1 MALIY
6 PTYDV
11 AAYGLTLTTAGMT
24 SDTNLLAGWQSNVVD
39 NTSTNYDD
47 FILQARA
54 TTGTSPTAS
63 RSIEWWLIGSA
74 DGSLWPDTITSAGT
88 GQKTLTSADIKAA
101 ITVYMQTVATSAT
114 SNQAY
119 NTRVWSAKALFG
131 GELPPKFLVWQV
143 HNTGVALN
151 ATAGNHYVQVQ
162 PIKRNVN

>member
-1 MALIY
+1 
-6 PTYDV
+6 
-11 AAYGLTLTTAGMT
+11 
-24 SDTNLLAGWQSNVVD
+24 
-39 NTSTNYDD
+39 
-47 FILQARA
+47 
-54 TTGTSPTAS
+54 
-63 RSIEWWLIGSA
+63 
-74 DGSLWPDTITSAGT
+74 
-88 GQKTLTSADIKAA
+88 LTSAYIKAA